1 MDFMIKSNVRIKNY
15 YDLPTE
21 YQTKG
26 LARIAGKRTEIV
38 DKVYSEAKD
47 GYYYR
52 LKIDGYKSVSA
63 VEFTEDCLDYISW
76 GEEPTYRYEF
86 EFLDT
91 VVVATLYETDY
102 NGVEKPIAKGH
113 GHIIHEGQI
122 GIDQAASYAVKR
134 IYEALNGG
142 TMRRYTGD

>member
-15 YDLPTE
+15 AELPTE

-26 LARIAGKRTEIV
+26 MARIAGKRAEIV
-38 DKVYSEAKD
+38 DKVYSEAKG
-47 GYYYR
+47 GYFYR
-52 LKIDGYKSVSA
+52 LKIDGCKGVSA
-63 VEFTEDCLDYISW
+63 VEFTEDALEYISW
-76 GEEPTYRYEF
+76 GDEPTYRYEF

-91 VVVATLYETDY
+91 VVVATLYETDSY
-102 NGVEKPIAKGH
+102 GVEKKIARGH

-122 GIDQAASYAVKR
+122 GIAQATSYAVKR

-142 TMRRYTGD
+142 TMRRYERD

>member
-1 MDFMIKSNVRIKNY
+1 MDLMIGSNVRIKSY

-26 LARIAGKRTEIV
+26 MARIAGKRAEIV
-38 DKVYSEAKD
+38 DKVYSEAKGD
-47 GYYYR
+47 YFYR
-52 LKIDGYKSVSA
+52 LKVDGYKSVSA
-63 VEFTEDCLDYISW
+63 VEFTEDTVEYISW

-102 NGVEKPIAKGH
+102 KGVEKQIAKGH

-122 GIDQAASYAVKR
+122 GIAQAASYAVKR

-142 TMRRYTGD
+142 AMRRYTGD